1 MANLCTHHLGRHWKT
16 KKNHWRAEGKTS
28 YDFKILGSSWS
39 KKYICIDYKW
49 KLLQTEDELYKII
62 TKEQEIYRED
72 QFIKQGNI

>member
-39 KKYICIDYKW
+39 KK
-49 KLLQTEDELYKII
+49 
-62 TKEQEIYRED
+62 
-72 QFIKQGNI
+72 